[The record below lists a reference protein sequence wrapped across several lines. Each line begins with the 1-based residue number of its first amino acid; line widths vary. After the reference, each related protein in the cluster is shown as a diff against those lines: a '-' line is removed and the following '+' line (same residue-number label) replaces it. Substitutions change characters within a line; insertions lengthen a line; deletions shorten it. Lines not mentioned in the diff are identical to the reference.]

1 MEGQS
6 PTPEPSPA
14 PEKRGT
20 STWSLVLF
28 AVLGVYALLLIV
40 LNDDKVD
47 VSFVFFTAEI
57 SLLVL
62 IVLCL
67 GLGFVGGYLAD
78 HLRERRKARSSS

>member
-1 MEGQS
+1 VEGQS
-6 PTPEPSPA
+6 TTP
-14 PEKRGT
+14 PEKGPRKRGT
-20 STWSLVLF
+20 STWSLVVF
-28 AVLGVYALLLIV
+28 AAVALYALLLVI

-67 GLGFVGGYLAD
+67 GLGFAAGYLAD
-78 HLRERRKARSSS
+78 RLRERRKSRSS

>member
-1 MEGQS
+1 VEGQS
-6 PTPEPSPA
+6 PTPE
-14 PEKRGT
+14 KRGW

-28 AVLGVYALLLIV
+28 AALAIYAVLLII

-67 GLGFVGGYLAD
+67 GIGFAAGYLAD
-78 HLRERRKARSSS
+78 RMRERRRRA